1 VTQIVDYTG
10 RTVNHVATFYRPGE
24 RHLAVKVYEA
34 LGCRV
39 SNTTFGEGNQGLV
52 IHVEPDEHDLV
63 NNVIYAAEVTP
74 VQWHFEQ
81 ELRGALGEREAL
93 ATALATYGAQ
103 RESQPESV
111 THFGIR
117 YASFASLK
125 WALKQL
131 AEDLDDELQG
141 RLRIAQVSHLP
152 AGTAFLTEDVI
163 SAFVVTDVIAAGLLT
178 LGQTIELQ
186 AQQQASESAPSP

>member
-1 VTQIVDYTG
+1 VTQILDYTG
-10 RTVNHVATFYRPGE
+10 RIVNHLQTFYEPGE
-24 RHLAVKVYEA
+24 QHLAVKLYEA

-39 SNTTFGEGNQGLV
+39 SNTTFGEGGLV
-52 IHVEPDEHDLV
+52 IHVEPDEDDLV
-63 NNVIYAAEVTP
+63 NNVIYAGEVSP
-74 VQWHFEQ
+74 VQWQLEQ

-93 ATALATYGAQ
+93 ATAFATYGAQ
-103 RESQPESV
+103 CKDQPESV

-117 YASFASLK
+117 YTSFAKLQQ
-125 WALKQL
+125 ALKQL
-131 AEDLDDELQG
+131 EEDLDPELQG
-141 RLRIAQVSHLP
+141 RLNVAQVSHLP

-186 AQQQASESAPSP
+186 AQRRAGESAATP